1 MRPAYLLDTNI
12 ASLAMRRHEGV
23 LRRLA
28 QVDVAFLA
36 VSAVT
41 EAELRFGLALLP
53 DSTRLSRMVEEFLS
67 QVAVVP
73 WGSLAA
79 RQYALLRARLHKQG
93 LPMGNLDLMIAAQA
107 LALGVTL
114 VTNDRAF
121 ARITNLKIEDWSL
134 QEG

>member
-12 ASLAMRRHEGV
+12 ASVAMRRHEGV

-28 QVDVAFLA
+28 QVDVGFLA

-53 DSTRLSRMVEEFLS
+53 NSTRLSRMVEEFLS
-67 QVAVVP
+67 QVAIVP

-79 RQYALLRARLHKQG
+79 RQYALLRAWLHKQG
-93 LPMGNLDLMIAAQA
+93 RPMGNLNLMIAAQA
-107 LALGVTL
+107 LALGATL

-134 QEG
+134 PED